1 MYAFAGKNVG
11 GERVDVGRERK
22 GEEKRE
28 EKERERERAERVENR
43 GALINGEYKG
53 KIRRTRQGGKRRK
66 IGLCMNYGPGQIRRR
81 ERLYSRQD
89 KDAR

>member
-1 MYAFAGKNVG
+1 MYAFAGENVG

-22 GEEKRE
+22 GEERRE
-28 EKERERERAERVENR
+28 GKRERERGEGKNR
-43 GALINGEYKG
+43 DALINGEYKG

>member
-1 MYAFAGKNVG
+1 MWGVN
-11 GERVDVGRERK
+11 
-22 GEEKRE
+22 
-28 EKERERERAERVENR
+28 EKERREGRGKRERERGEGKNR

>member
-1 MYAFAGKNVG
+1 MWGVNEK
-11 GERVDVGRERK
+11 ERRK
-22 GEEKRE
+22 GRRKR
-28 EKERERERAERVENR
+28 ERERERERGVENR

-53 KIRRTRQGGKRRK
+53 KIRRTRQGGKRKK

>member
-1 MYAFAGKNVG
+1 MWGVN
-11 GERVDVGRERK
+11 
-22 GEEKRE
+22 
-28 EKERERERAERVENR
+28 EKERREGRGKREKERGGEGKNR

>member
-1 MYAFAGKNVG
+1 MYAFAGENVG
-11 GERVDVGRERK
+11 GERVYVGRERK
-22 GEEKRE
+22 GEERRE
-28 EKERERERAERVENR
+28 GEEREGEGGEGKNR

-66 IGLCMNYGPGQIRRR
+66 IGLCMNYGLGQIRRR

>member
-1 MYAFAGKNVG
+1 MWGVNEK
-11 GERVDVGRERK
+11 ERREGRGRERGRG
-22 GEEKRE
+22 GEGK
-28 EKERERERAERVENR
+28 NR

>member
-28 EKERERERAERVENR
+28 EKERERERKRA
-43 GALINGEYKG
+43 GGGE
-53 KIRRTRQGGKRRK
+53 
-66 IGLCMNYGPGQIRRR
+66 
-81 ERLYSRQD
+81 
-89 KDAR
+89 